1 MNDNQGRKKQET
13 KEMRYGDVSVEIE
26 GHVAEIEIHRPP
38 HNFFDV
44 QLIRDLADAF
54 NTVDA
59 ETGCRASVLCAEGKS
74 FCAGANFANRAPT
87 GAEPAP
93 EGRDNPLYFEAV
105 RLFGCK
111 KPIIAAIQGAAIGG
125 GLGLALVADFRVASP
140 EARFA
145 ANFVKIGIHPGFGL
159 THTLPRLIGH
169 QKATLMFYTGRR
181 ITGDEAMTWGLVDF
195 LVEPVR
201 LRAVAHELAVEIAQN
216 APLAVVSTRATMRL
230 GLTEAVK
237 AQTDIEHHEQAWLM
251 RTDDHR
257 EGIKA
262 VAERRSGRF
271 AGK

>member
-1 MNDNQGRKKQET
+1 
-13 KEMRYGDVSVEIE
+13 MRHGDVSVEIE
-26 GHVAEIEIHRPP
+26 GNVAEIEIHRPP

-54 NTVDA
+54 GAVDA
-59 ETGCRASVLCAEGKS
+59 EANCRASVLCAEGKS
-74 FCAGANFANRAPT
+74 FCAGANFAGRAPT

-93 EGRDNPLYFEAV
+93 SGRGDNPLYFEAV

-111 KPIIAAIQGAAIGG
+111 KPVIAAIQGAAIGG

-159 THTLPRLIGH
+159 TYTLPRLIGH
-169 QKATLMFYTGRR
+169 QKAALMFYTGRR
-181 ITGDEAMTWGLVDF
+181 IIGDEAKEWGLVDS

-201 LRAVAHELAVEIAQN
+201 LRAVAHELAVEIAEN
-216 APLAVVSTRATMRL
+216 APLAVVSTRSTMRM

-237 AQTDIEHHEQAWLM
+237 AQTDIEHREQTRLM

-262 VAERRSGRF
+262 VAERRAGRF
-271 AGK
+271 VGK